1 MKKTFF
7 VTTPI
12 YYTNWV
18 PHIGHSYASLI
29 ADVAFRYKKIN
40 WFDVKFSTW
49 VDENS
54 QKAVLKAEELWMQT
68 QEYLDMMAKKHKEV
82 WDWLGISYTD
92 FIRTTEKRHH
102 EFVRKVL
109 QKSFDAGDIYEWTYE
124 WLYCV
129 WCESF
134 KKEDDLIEKDGKKV
148 CPDHL
153 TEPQISR

>member
-82 WDWLGISYTD
+82 WDWLGISY
-92 FIRTTEKRHH
+92 
-102 EFVRKVL
+102 
-109 QKSFDAGDIYEWTYE
+109 
-124 WLYCV
+124 
-129 WCESF
+129 
-134 KKEDDLIEKDGKKV
+134 KKNIKKFGI
-148 CPDHL
+148 D
-153 TEPQISR
+153 